1 MSTRSWVRW
10 AVAAVLAGA
19 LGCGDADVSPG
30 ALSGS
35 IDAPARLFA
44 VDSLGSIDGD
54 DSFGLIVDVAL
65 SPAGSLAVS
74 QYGLGEVW
82 VFDAQGRRHVV
93 GRSGGGPG
101 EFGSVPHVAWRGDT
115 LLVVDG
121 LGSRISLMASDG
133 RYLRGHATVPRAAAA
148 RYGPVGYLR
157 SGLTVAAPRTT
168 SSSTPEPKPI
178 LLVGTDGQILDTLG
192 KARHRRVSADAALP
206 NGGGFVFLNPLAN
219 YTRTEVS
226 PDGRYFGTADELE
239 GPDGSELRFVLYDDT
254 GNELGRTAVDVE
266 TDPASDEDVLE
277 RVSNIVE
284 SLSKDLPV
292 ASVRKSILEAVQAPD
307 RLPALSRFLVD
318 NAGNLWVGSIV
329 KGGRVFWRA
338 WSIEG
343 DLVRTWI
350 ADPDLELKQIH
361 DGGAVAVRRDD
372 VRGWRVVFVRPN
384 AEENSH

>member
-1 MSTRSWVRW
+1 MSVRSWVRRW
-10 AVAAVLAGA
+10 VGAAMLVGAV
-19 LGCGDADVSPG
+19 GCGDADAPPG
-30 ALSGS
+30 ALPGS
-35 IDAPARLFA
+35 VDATERLFA
-44 VDSLGSIDGD
+44 VDSLGSTDGD
-54 DSFGLIVDVAL
+54 DSFGFIVDVAL
-65 SPAGSLAVS
+65 SPEGSLAVS

-82 VFDAQGRRHVV
+82 VFDARGRRHVV

-101 EFGSVPHVAWRGDT
+101 EFGSVLRVGWRGDT

-133 RYLRGHATVPRAAAA
+133 RYLRGHATVPRSAAA

-178 LLVGTDGQILDTLG
+178 LLVGIDGQILDTLG
-192 KARHRRVSADAALP
+192 EARHRRVSADAALP
-206 NGGGFVFLNPLAN
+206 DGTGFVFQNPLAN
-219 YTRTEVS
+219 YTRTALS

-254 GNELGRTAVDVE
+254 GNELGRTAVGVE

-277 RVSNIVE
+277 RTGDIVE
-284 SLSKDLPV
+284 SLSTRHGLPV

-307 RLPALSRFLVD
+307 RLPALSRFLLD

-361 DGGAVAVRRDD
+361 EEGAVAVRRDD
-372 VRGWRVVFVRPN
+372 VRGWRVVFVRPRG
-384 AEENSH
+384 AG

>member
-1 MSTRSWVRW
+1 MSARSWVRRW
-10 AVAAVLAGA
+10 VGAAIAAGA
-19 LGCGDADVSPG
+19 VGCGGGDRPPGSLSSSVDA
-30 ALSGS
+30 AE
-35 IDAPARLFA
+35 RLFA

-65 SPAGSLAVS
+65 SSAGVLAVS

-82 VFDAQGRRHVV
+82 VFDAQGRRQVV

-121 LGSRISLMASDG
+121 VRSRVSLMASDG
-133 RYLRGHATVPRAAAA
+133 RYLRGHATVPRSAAA

-157 SGLTVAAPRTT
+157 SGLSVAAPRTT
-168 SSSTPEPKPI
+168 SSSTPEPNPI
-178 LLVGTDGQILDTLG
+178 LLVGTDGQILDSLG
-192 KARHRRVSADAALP
+192 EARHRRVAVNAALP
-206 NGGGFVFLNPLAN
+206 NGTVFSFLNPLAN
-219 YTRTEVS
+219 YTRSELS

-239 GPDGSELRFVLYDDT
+239 GPDGSELQFVLYDVT
-254 GNELGRTAVDVE
+254 GNELGRTTVGVE

-277 RVSNIVE
+277 RASNIVE
-284 SLSKDLPV
+284 SLSRDLPV

-307 RLPALSRFLVD
+307 RLPALSRFLLD
-318 NAGNLWVGSIV
+318 NAGNFWVGSIGKDGMV
-329 KGGRVFWRA
+329 TWRA

-343 DLVRTWI
+343 DLVRMWI

-372 VRGWRVVFVRPN
+372 VRGWRVVFVRPRG
-384 AEENSH
+384 AS